1 VAGISRVKAARRE
14 FRRAIRK
21 AKRDCWNRFLQEAD
35 GKKVWTAAAYTTPR
49 IDKTGQVVVRED
61 GTVAEGHREREQA
74 VLQAHFPQGPPGSF
88 ESAAGG
94 QAFERVDTELVGSL
108 LKAAANTSAPGDDRI
123 SAGIVKVFWQWDQQR
138 VTQLV
143 WACIRLGFHL
153 GIWKTAIGVVIPK
166 PGEPDYSKVRA
177 YRVISLLDVIS
188 KLLEHTAAHLIA
200 DHLERKRGLHEGQFG
215 CRKRRSCVDAVAILM
230 NRTQQ
235 AWERKKIGG
244 ALFMDFK
251 SAFNNVDKTFL
262 GTQMEQLGLE
272 ADLICWTMTFM
283 SDRQVKL
290 VLDGEVGEE
299 NPVDTG
305 VPQGSPAAPILF
317 ITYLS
322 GVFDEVERAAP
333 DVSGLSFVDDIGWWV
348 EGKNAEE
355 VANKLSLVAA
365 AAIEWAGKNG
375 MAFDHGKTEAA
386 IFWRKNRKGT
396 RTEAKVR
403 VGDKE
408 VSFNRA
414 ATRWLGVWLDSQLT
428 LKEHHA
434 TRLKSGQN
442 TMNRLKRLMGQMGLS
457 PINYRRVMSACVQ
470 SVTMF
475 GAELWRKG
483 GNIRGMTGHVEELQ
497 HLTNREARATTGAFR
512 TTNLGALLM
521 ESGLRPATN
530 QLENRQRRFG
540 LRLLSLPQGA
550 IAREAVGA
558 STAIGKR
565 LSTALD
571 RTWIETERTVLLEE
585 PESFAAELIQEEWVE
600 AKREAEKERP
610 GLVMFTDGSWL
621 ENESARYA
629 VAWKNGQTWEGI
641 KIHMGFNQDAYDA
654 ECAALA
660 HALKTAAEIAPTPSN
675 ITIFTN
681 VQAAIWR
688 MLTDEPGPG
697 QKHALKARQHIAAL
711 RRAVPDI
718 TIEIR
723 WCLAHQGVEGN
734 EKDDEV

>member
-483 GNIRGMTGHVEELQ
+483 GNIRGMTGHAEELQ